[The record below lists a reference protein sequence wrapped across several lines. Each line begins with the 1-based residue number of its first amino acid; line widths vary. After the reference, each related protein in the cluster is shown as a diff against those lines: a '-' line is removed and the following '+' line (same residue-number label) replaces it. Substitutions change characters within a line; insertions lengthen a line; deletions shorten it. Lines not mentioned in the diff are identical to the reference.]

1 MKKLLVTGG
10 LGFIGSYFVDLAL
23 KRGYHVINLDK
34 KTYAARKDVEFNHPE
49 YEFIE
54 EDICTMT
61 HLPPGIDVIVNFAAE
76 SHVDNSIVA
85 NGVFFES
92 NVRGVYNILEL
103 INAKDPSDR
112 PVLLHISTDEVYGTL
127 HNGSAKETDMLC
139 PSSPYS
145 ATKAAADQLINA
157 WKETYG
163 VKTMICRP
171 CNNYGY
177 GQYPEKLFAKT
188 VEHLWNNKP
197 MTVHGDG
204 SYKREWMYAGDN
216 CEAILTVLEK
226 GTIGET
232 YNITSNEEHS
242 VLDVVQMIAQQM
254 KPDDNWHNW
263 IHFIEN
269 RWGQDIRYSVNCDKV
284 RALGWSPKTK
294 LIDYIPTYLE
304 EYRKNHG

>member
-23 KRGYHVINLDK
+23 KRGYHVINVDK
-34 KTYAARKDVEFNHPE
+34 KTYAARKDIEFDHPE

-61 HLPPGIDVIVNFAAE
+61 HLPPGVDVIVNFAAE

-112 PVLLHISTDEVYGTL
+112 PVLLHISTDEVYGTM
-127 HNGSAKETDMLC
+127 HNGAAKETDMLC

-163 VKTMICRP
+163 VQMMICRP

-197 MTVHGDG
+197 MTVHGNG

-226 GTIGET
+226 GTIGEI
-232 YNITSNEEHS
+232 YNISSNEEHS

-254 KPDDNWHNW
+254 KPGEDFHKW
-263 IHFIEN
+263 IQFVEN
-269 RWGQDIRYSVNCDKV
+269 RWGQDIRYSVNCDKI
-284 RALGWSPKTK
+284 RALGWAPKTK

>member
-34 KTYAARKDVEFNHPE
+34 KTYAARKDVEFDHPE

-61 HLPPGIDVIVNFAAE
+61 HLPPGVDVIVNFAAE

-127 HNGSAKETDMLC
+127 HNGAAMETDMLC

-197 MTVHGDG
+197 MTVHGNG

-226 GTIGET
+226 GTIGEI
-232 YNITSNEEHS
+232 YNISSNEEHS

-254 KPDDNWHNW
+254 KPGEDFHTW
-263 IHFIEN
+263 IQFVEN

-284 RALGWSPKTK
+284 RALGWAPKTK
-294 LIDYIPTYLE
+294 LIDYIPSYLE

>member
-1 MKKLLVTGG
+1 MKKLLITGG

-23 KRGYHVINLDK
+23 KRGYHVINVDK
-34 KTYAARKDVEFNHPE
+34 KTYAARTDVHFAHPK

-54 EDICTMT
+54 KDICTML
-61 HLPPGIDVIVNFAAE
+61 HLPSGVDAIVNFAAE
-76 SHVDNSIVA
+76 SHVDNSIIA
-85 NGVFFES
+85 NQVFFES

-127 HNGSAKETDMLC
+127 HNGSATEADRLC

-145 ATKAAADQLINA
+145 ATKASADQLINA

-163 VKTMICRP
+163 VKAMICRP

-204 SYKREWMYAGDN
+204 SYTREWMYAGDN

-232 YNITSNEEHS
+232 YNISSNEEHS
-242 VLDVVQMIAQQM
+242 VLDVVKMIVQQM
-254 KPDDNWHNW
+254 KPEGDWHNW
-263 IHFIEN
+263 IQFIEN

-284 RALGWSPKTK
+284 RALGWSPKTT
-294 LIDYIPTYLE
+294 LRDYIPMYLE